1 MNTNTAITVICFS
14 PTHTSKT
21 IAEAVAAGMARAR
34 CGSEGNAE
42 TSASCSML
50 VRTIDLTLDRSDE
63 PIILTSGE
71 TVVLGAPV
79 YAGRVAPEAV
89 RRLRRIQIAAGA
101 SIPAVITVTYGNRD
115 YEDALVELYD
125 LALSLGLTTFAAGAF
140 IGEHSYSTPGMP
152 VAEGRPDSM
161 DLADA
166 SIFGGECAR
175 KLESP
180 GAFAPFHIK
189 GNRPYKEPSRPTSS
203 PAAAHPSGSGTPAVP
218 PAHSAPTANPDR
230 PAVPSVHS
238 AVSASSG
245 TPAVPS
251 THSAAT
257 ASPDRP
263 AVPAVPVTADGCPLC
278 GECAAVCP
286 TGAIVLDSGSKKVL
300 TDPSL
305 CIRCCACVKAC
316 PAGMR
321 TYSTPFA
328 AFLHEH
334 CSARR
339 EPETFL

>member
-1 MNTNTAITVICFS
+1 MDNTSHSITVICFS
-14 PTHTSKT
+14 PTHTSRA
-21 IAEAVAAGMARAR
+21 IAGAVADGMARTR
-34 CGSEGNAE
+34 CGAGA
-42 TSASCSML
+42 TASCPCI
-50 VRTIDLTLDRSDE
+50 VRTLDLTLDRSDE

-89 RRLRRIQIAAGA
+89 RRLKRIQVAAGA
-101 SIPAVITVTYGNRD
+101 SIPAVVTVTYGNRD

-125 LALSLGLTTFAAGAF
+125 LALSLGLTPFAAGAF
-140 IGEHSYSTPGMP
+140 IGEHSYSTPAMP
-152 VAEGRPDSM
+152 IAEGRPDSM

-189 GNRPYKEPSRPTSS
+189 GNRPYKEPSRPASS
-203 PAAAHPSGSGTPAVP
+203 PAAAHPSGSGTAAAP
-218 PAHSAPTANPDR
+218 PAHSAVTASSGT
-230 PAVPSVHS
+230 PAVSSAHS

-245 TPAVPS
+245 TPAVS
-251 THSAAT
+251 SAHSAAT

-286 TGAIVLDSGSKKVL
+286 TGAIVLDSGSMKVL

>member
-42 TSASCSML
+42 ASASCSML
-50 VRTIDLTLDRSDE
+50 VRTIDLTL
-63 PIILTSGE
+63 
-71 TVVLGAPV
+71 
-79 YAGRVAPEAV
+79 
-89 RRLRRIQIAAGA
+89 
-101 SIPAVITVTYGNRD
+101 
-115 YEDALVELYD
+115 
-125 LALSLGLTTFAAGAF
+125 SLGLTPFAAGAF
-140 IGEHSYSTPGMP
+140 IGEHSYSTPEMP

-161 DLADA
+161 DIADA
-166 SIFGGECAR
+166 RIFGGQCAR
-175 KLESP
+175 KLDSS

-189 GNRPYKEPSRPTSS
+189 GNRPYKEPARPST
-203 PAAAHPSGSGTPAVP
+203 PTAASQPHSGTAPTPAVP
-218 PAHSAPTANPDR
+218 
-230 PAVPSVHS
+230 
-238 AVSASSG
+238 VS
-245 TPAVPS
+245 
-251 THSAAT
+251 
-257 ASPDRP
+257 
-263 AVPAVPVTADGCPLC
+263 ADGCPLC

-286 TGAIVLDSGSKKVL
+286 TGAIVLDSGSMKVL
-300 TDPSL
+300 TAPSL

-334 CSARR
+334 CSTRR

>member
-1 MNTNTAITVICFS
+1 MDNTSHSITVICFS
-14 PTHTSKT
+14 PTHTSRA
-21 IAEAVAAGMARAR
+21 IAGAVADGMARTR
-34 CGSEGNAE
+34 CGAGA
-42 TSASCSML
+42 TASCPSI
-50 VRTIDLTLDRSDE
+50 VRTLDLTLDRSDE

-89 RRLRRIQIAAGA
+89 RRLKRIQVAAGA
-101 SIPAVITVTYGNRD
+101 SIPAVVTVTYGNRD
-115 YEDALVELYD
+115 YEDALVEIYD
-125 LALSLGLTTFAAGAF
+125 LALSLGLTPFAAGAF
-140 IGEHSYSTPGMP
+140 IGEHSYSTPAMP
-152 VAEGRPDSM
+152 IAEGRPDSM

-189 GNRPYKEPSRPTSS
+189 GNRPYKEPSRPASS
-203 PAAAHPSGSGTPAVP
+203 PAAAHPSGSGTAAAP
-218 PAHSAPTANPDR
+218 PAHSAVTASSGT
-230 PAVPSVHS
+230 PAIPPVHS

-245 TPAVPS
+245 TPTVPS
-251 THSAAT
+251 TAAT

-286 TGAIVLDSGSKKVL
+286 TGAIVLDSGSMKVL

>member
-21 IAEAVAAGMARAR
+21 IAEAVATGMARAR

-42 TSASCSML
+42 ASASCLML

-63 PIILTSGE
+63 PITLTSGE

-79 YAGRVAPEAV
+79 YAGRVAAEAV
-89 RRLRRIQIAAGA
+89 RRLKRIQVAAGA

-125 LALSLGLTTFAAGAF
+125 LTLSLGLTPFAAGAF
-140 IGEHSYSTPGMP
+140 IGEHSYSTPEMP

-203 PAAAHPSGSGTPAVP
+203 PAAAHPSGSGTAAVP
-218 PAHSAPTANPDR
+218 PAHSAVT
-230 PAVPSVHS
+230 
-238 AVSASSG
+238 ASSG

-251 THSAAT
+251 AHSAAT

-263 AVPAVPVTADGCPLC
+263 AIPAVPVTADGCPLC

-286 TGAIVLDSGSKKVL
+286 TGAIVLDSGSMKVL

-321 TYSTPFA
+321 TYSPPFA
-328 AFLHEH
+328 AFLNEH

>member
-1 MNTNTAITVICFS
+1 MNTITAITVICFS
-14 PTHTSKT
+14 PTHTSRK
-21 IAEAVAAGMARAR
+21 IAEAVAAGMDGIY
-34 CGSEGNAE
+34 CGSGEGTGA
-42 TSASCSML
+42 TASCPGT
-50 VRTIDLTLDRSDE
+50 VKTIDLTLDRSEE
-63 PIILTSGE
+63 PVILAQGE
-71 TVVLGAPV
+71 AVVIGAPV

-89 RRLRRIQIAAGA
+89 KRLKRIQVTTGA
-101 SIPAVITVTYGNRD
+101 SVPAVVTVTYGNRD

-125 LALSLGLTTFAAGAF
+125 LTLSLGLTPFAAGAF

-189 GNRPYKEPSRPTSS
+189 GNRPYKEPSRPASDTSRTAQSSSGS
-203 PAAAHPSGSGTPAVP
+203 PAKPA
-218 PAHSAPTANPDR
+218 
-230 PAVPSVHS
+230 PSVPL
-238 AVSASSG
+238 
-245 TPAVPS
+245 T
-251 THSAAT
+251 T
-257 ASPDRP
+257 
-263 AVPAVPVTADGCPLC
+263 DGCPLC
-278 GECAAVCP
+278 GECVRVCP
-286 TGAIVLDSGSKKVL
+286 TGAVSIDMNARKVL
-300 TDPSL
+300 TDPAL

-339 EPETFL
+339 DPETFL

>member
-1 MNTNTAITVICFS
+1 MDNTSQTITVICFS
-14 PTHTSKT
+14 PTHTSRA
-21 IAEAVAAGMARAR
+21 IAGAVADGMARTR
-34 CGSEGNAE
+34 CGAGA
-42 TSASCSML
+42 TASCPSI
-50 VRTIDLTLDRSDE
+50 VRTLDLTLDRSDE

-89 RRLRRIQIAAGA
+89 RRLKRIQIAAGA
-101 SIPAVITVTYGNRD
+101 SIPAVVTVTYGNRN

-125 LALSLGLTTFAAGAF
+125 LALSLGLTPFAAGAF
-140 IGEHSYSTPGMP
+140 IGEHSYSTPAMP
-152 VAEGRPDSM
+152 IAEGRPDSM

-189 GNRPYKEPSRPTSS
+189 GNRPYKEPSRPASS
-203 PAAAHPSGSGTPAVP
+203 PAAAHPSGSGTAAVP
-218 PAHSAPTANPDR
+218 PAHSAVTASPGT
-230 PAVPSVHS
+230 PAIPPVHS

-245 TPAVPS
+245 TPTVPS

-286 TGAIVLDSGSKKVL
+286 TGAIVLDSGSMKVL

>member
-21 IAEAVAAGMARAR
+21 IAEAVATGMARAR

-42 TSASCSML
+42 VSASCSML

-63 PIILTSGE
+63 PIILTSDE

-89 RRLRRIQIAAGA
+89 RRLKRIQVAAGA

-115 YEDALVELYD
+115 YEDALVEFYD
-125 LALSLGLTTFAAGAF
+125 LALSLGLIPFAAGAF
-140 IGEHSYSTPGMP
+140 IGEHSYSTPAMP
-152 VAEGRPDSM
+152 IAEGRPDSM

-189 GNRPYKEPSRPTSS
+189 GNRPYKEPARPST
-203 PAAAHPSGSGTPAVP
+203 PTAASQPHSGTASTPAVP
-218 PAHSAPTANPDR
+218 
-230 PAVPSVHS
+230 
-238 AVSASSG
+238 VS
-245 TPAVPS
+245 
-251 THSAAT
+251 
-257 ASPDRP
+257 
-263 AVPAVPVTADGCPLC
+263 ADGCPLC

-286 TGAIVLDSGSKKVL
+286 TGAIVLDSGSMKVL
-300 TDPSL
+300 TDSSL

-334 CSARR
+334 CSAGR

>member
-42 TSASCSML
+42 ASASCSML

-89 RRLRRIQIAAGA
+89 RRLKRIQVAAGA
-101 SIPAVITVTYGNRD
+101 SIPAVVTVTYGNRD

-203 PAAAHPSGSGTPAVP
+203 PAAAHPSGSGTAAVP
-218 PAHSAPTANPDR
+218 PAHSTVTATPDTPAVPAVHSAVTATPDR
-230 PAVPSVHS
+230 PAI
-238 AVSASSG
+238 
-245 TPAVPS
+245 
-251 THSAAT
+251 
-257 ASPDRP
+257 
-263 AVPAVPVTADGCPLC
+263 PAVPVTADGCPLC

-286 TGAIVLDSGSKKVL
+286 TGAIVLDSSTMKVL
-300 TDPSL
+300 TDPAL

>member
-1 MNTNTAITVICFS
+1 MDNTSHSITVICFS
-14 PTHTSKT
+14 PTHTSRA
-21 IAEAVAAGMARAR
+21 IAGAVADGMARTR
-34 CGSEGNAE
+34 CGAGA
-42 TSASCSML
+42 TASCPSI
-50 VRTIDLTLDRSDE
+50 VRTLDLTLDRSDE

-89 RRLRRIQIAAGA
+89 RRLKRIQVAAGA
-101 SIPAVITVTYGNRD
+101 SIPAVVTVTYGNRD

-125 LALSLGLTTFAAGAF
+125 LALSLGLTPFAAGAF
-140 IGEHSYSTPGMP
+140 IGEHSYSTPAMP
-152 VAEGRPDSM
+152 IAEGRPDSM

-180 GAFAPFHIK
+180 GAFTPFHIK
-189 GNRPYKEPSRPTSS
+189 GNRPYKEPSRPASS
-203 PAAAHPSGSGTPAVP
+203 PAAAHPSGSGTAAVP
-218 PAHSAPTANPDR
+218 PAHSAVTASSGT
-230 PAVPSVHS
+230 PAIHPVHS

-245 TPAVPS
+245 TPAVS
-251 THSAAT
+251 SAHSAAT

-286 TGAIVLDSGSKKVL
+286 TGAIVLDSGSMKVL

>member
-1 MNTNTAITVICFS
+1 MDNTSHSITVICFS
-14 PTHTSKT
+14 PTHTSRA
-21 IAEAVAAGMARAR
+21 IAGAVADGMARTR
-34 CGSEGNAE
+34 CGAGA
-42 TSASCSML
+42 TASCPSI
-50 VRTIDLTLDRSDE
+50 VRTLDLTLDRSDE

-89 RRLRRIQIAAGA
+89 RRLKRIQVAAGA
-101 SIPAVITVTYGNRD
+101 SIPAVVTVTYGNRD

-125 LALSLGLTTFAAGAF
+125 LALSLGLTPFAAGAF
-140 IGEHSYSTPGMP
+140 IGEHSYSTPAMP
-152 VAEGRPDSM
+152 IAEGRPDSM

-189 GNRPYKEPSRPTSS
+189 GNRPYKEPSRPASS
-203 PAAAHPSGSGTPAVP
+203 PAAAHPSGSGTAAAP
-218 PAHSAPTANPDR
+218 PAHSAVTASSGT
-230 PAVPSVHS
+230 PAIPPVHS

-245 TPAVPS
+245 TPTVPS
-251 THSAAT
+251 TAAT

-286 TGAIVLDSGSKKVL
+286 TGAIVLDSGSMKVL

>member
-1 MNTNTAITVICFS
+1 MDNTSQTITVICFS
-14 PTHTSKT
+14 PTHTSRA
-21 IAEAVAAGMARAR
+21 IAGAVADGMARTR
-34 CGSEGNAE
+34 CGAGA
-42 TSASCSML
+42 TASCPSI
-50 VRTIDLTLDRSDE
+50 VRTLDLTLDRSDE

-89 RRLRRIQIAAGA
+89 RRLKRIQVAAGA
-101 SIPAVITVTYGNRD
+101 SIPAVVTVTYGNRD
-115 YEDALVELYD
+115 YEDALVEIYD
-125 LALSLGLTTFAAGAF
+125 LALSLGLTPFAAGAF
-140 IGEHSYSTPGMP
+140 IGEHSYSTPAMP
-152 VAEGRPDSM
+152 IAEGRPDSM

-189 GNRPYKEPSRPTSS
+189 GNRPYKEPSRPASS
-203 PAAAHPSGSGTPAVP
+203 PAAAHPSGSGTAAAP
-218 PAHSAPTANPDR
+218 PAHSAVTASSGT
-230 PAVPSVHS
+230 PAIPPVHS

-245 TPAVPS
+245 TPTVPS
-251 THSAAT
+251 TAAT

-278 GECAAVCP
+278 SECAAVCP
-286 TGAIVLDSGSKKVL
+286 TGAIVLDSGSMKVL

-316 PAGMR
+316 PAGLR

>member
-1 MNTNTAITVICFS
+1 MNTITAITVICFS

-42 TSASCSML
+42 ASASCSML

-63 PIILTSGE
+63 PITLTSGE

-89 RRLRRIQIAAGA
+89 RRLKRIQVAAGA

-125 LALSLGLTTFAAGAF
+125 LALSLGLTPFAAGAF
-140 IGEHSYSTPGMP
+140 IGEHSYSTPEMP

-161 DLADA
+161 DIADA
-166 SIFGGECAR
+166 RIFGGQCAR
-175 KLESP
+175 KLDSS

-189 GNRPYKEPSRPTSS
+189 GNRPYKEPARPST
-203 PAAAHPSGSGTPAVP
+203 PTAASQPHSGT
-218 PAHSAPTANPDR
+218 APT
-230 PAVPSVHS
+230 
-238 AVSASSG
+238 
-245 TPAVPS
+245 
-251 THSAAT
+251 
-257 ASPDRP
+257 
-263 AVPAVPVTADGCPLC
+263 PAVPVTADGCPLC

-286 TGAIVLDSGSKKVL
+286 TGAIVLDSGSMKVL
-300 TDPSL
+300 TAPSL

-334 CSARR
+334 WCASDL
-339 EPETFL
+339 F

>member
-42 TSASCSML
+42 ASASCSML

-79 YAGRVAPEAV
+79 YAGRAAPEAV
-89 RRLRRIQIAAGA
+89 RRLRRIQVAAGA

-125 LALSLGLTTFAAGAF
+125 LAVSLGLSPFAAGAF
-140 IGEHSYSTPGMP
+140 IGEHSYSTPEMP

-161 DLADA
+161 DISDA
-166 SIFGGECAR
+166 RIFGGQCAR
-175 KLESP
+175 KLDSS

-189 GNRPYKEPSRPTSS
+189 GNRPYKEPSRPASDTSRTAQSSSGS
-203 PAAAHPSGSGTPAVP
+203 PAKPA
-218 PAHSAPTANPDR
+218 
-230 PAVPSVHS
+230 PSVPL
-238 AVSASSG
+238 
-245 TPAVPS
+245 T
-251 THSAAT
+251 T
-257 ASPDRP
+257 
-263 AVPAVPVTADGCPLC
+263 DGCPLC
-278 GECAAVCP
+278 GECVRVCP
-286 TGAIVLDSGSKKVL
+286 TGAVSIDMNARKVL
-300 TDPSL
+300 TDPAL
-305 CIRCCACVKAC
+305 CIRCCACVRAC
-316 PAGMR
+316 PAGLR
-321 TYSTPFA
+321 TYTTPFT

-339 EPETFL
+339 DPETFL

>member
-14 PTHTSKT
+14 PTHTSRK

-42 TSASCSML
+42 ASASCSML

-89 RRLRRIQIAAGA
+89 RRLKRIQVAAGA

-125 LALSLGLTTFAAGAF
+125 LTLSLGLTPFAAGAF
-140 IGEHSYSTPGMP
+140 IGEHSYSTPEMP

-166 SIFGGECAR
+166 RIFGGECVR

-189 GNRPYKEPSRPTSS
+189 GNRPYKEPSRPASDTSRTAKSSSGS
-203 PAAAHPSGSGTPAVP
+203 PAKPA
-218 PAHSAPTANPDR
+218 
-230 PAVPSVHS
+230 PSVPL
-238 AVSASSG
+238 
-245 TPAVPS
+245 T
-251 THSAAT
+251 T
-257 ASPDRP
+257 
-263 AVPAVPVTADGCPLC
+263 DGCPLC
-278 GECAAVCP
+278 GECVRVCP
-286 TGAIVLDSGSKKVL
+286 TGAVSIDMNARKVL
-300 TDPSL
+300 TDPAL

-334 CSARR
+334 CSTRR

>member
-1 MNTNTAITVICFS
+1 MNTITAITVICFS

-42 TSASCSML
+42 ASASCSML

-89 RRLRRIQIAAGA
+89 RRLKRIQVAAGA
-101 SIPAVITVTYGNRD
+101 SIPAVVTVTYGNRD

-125 LALSLGLTTFAAGAF
+125 LTLSLGLTPFAAGAF
-140 IGEHSYSTPGMP
+140 IGEHSYSTPEMP

-189 GNRPYKEPSRPTSS
+189 GNRPYKEPARPST
-203 PAAAHPSGSGTPAVP
+203 PTAASQPHSGTASTPAVP
-218 PAHSAPTANPDR
+218 
-230 PAVPSVHS
+230 
-238 AVSASSG
+238 VS
-245 TPAVPS
+245 
-251 THSAAT
+251 
-257 ASPDRP
+257 
-263 AVPAVPVTADGCPLC
+263 ADGCPLC

-286 TGAIVLDSGSKKVL
+286 TGAIVLDSGSMKVL
-300 TDPSL
+300 TDSSL